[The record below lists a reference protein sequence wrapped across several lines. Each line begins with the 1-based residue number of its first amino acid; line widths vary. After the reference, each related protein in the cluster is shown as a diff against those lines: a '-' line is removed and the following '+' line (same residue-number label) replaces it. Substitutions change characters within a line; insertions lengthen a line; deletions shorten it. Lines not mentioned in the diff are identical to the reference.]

1 MVKMEL
7 KSSGPWSNP
16 NRIMFYLG
24 MLFVVLGALMGGIG
38 VVIATLTHE
47 AGMLIFGVMF
57 LAIFGGIG
65 GFFALIGYKNLHVHD
80 EVLEQGVVYLGKIF
94 DLEPDYEVLMN
105 GQPCITLVV
114 RFLMRGQIREARV
127 NTGDADVSFYPIGAT
142 VAISIHNGLAAFV
155 PGSVSDQRLERE
167 SDLMNPDFDPSGVES
182 SLGVTCPNCG
192 ANVAVPVGM
201 SRFCPYCDTK
211 LTLTDEG
218 ELVRVR

>member
-24 MLFVVLGALMGGIG
+24 MLFVVLGALTGGIG
-38 VVIATLTHE
+38 VVIAALTHE

-142 VAISIHNGLAAFV
+142 VAISIH
-155 PGSVSDQRLERE
+155 ERE